1 MFTAVTAWPL
11 VALIATNASGQSPPT
26 EQRPTPAQPQPTPQ
40 AQAPMSER
48 QQERITQQERM
59 IVCNRQGRDA
69 GLRGAKRQDFVRDC
83 LKGDNAAVGGGG
95 EK

>member
-1 MFTAVTAWPL
+1 
-11 VALIATNASGQSPPT
+11 
-26 EQRPTPAQPQPTPQ
+26 
-40 AQAPMSER
+40 MSER